1 MVFMPSLRAFEII
14 ALAGPLRG
22 SALLGLGH
30 AQRARA
36 GRETPRPRAGGIH
49 EVALHVEDELAA
61 VHGGARRLLV
71 ERRFPRQLEESA
83 AFSFAGIGL
92 VHADNRRRDAARR
105 DQQGTRSVGSRFS
118 GRARGHPV
126 SARPTT
132 RWT

>member
-92 VHADNRRRDAARR
+92 VHADKRRRDAARR
-105 DQQGTRSVGSRFS
+105 DQEAAPIEAQAPGAG
-118 GRARGHPV
+118 ARGIEPYIAH
-126 SARPTT
+126 
-132 RWT
+132 